1 MPIATGAPAALA
13 AKRRAFFQLCRHL
26 VEETSTRRSMAF
38 VLLKGDELLL
48 VFSLLCDVFEPHV
61 AIAFSNVN
69 RELRSLTQAARQQ
82 LMNHRRAMMALCL
95 QAGLGSWKEVRE
107 SREAPNWWYRCHI
120 SGTARSREIRSLQAG
135 EPHRQ
140 KWLSAVELAAL
151 DPLGPLRAE
160 LSALEQLC
168 VFEQPSL
175 PHESPRAADSCDGML
190 RLAAVVG
197 AGALPALTTLTIVG
211 LHVGDAGATA
221 LGAAL
226 GQGASSRLTAVFLA
240 SCGIGDAGL
249 MALAPTLR
257 QLSGLTRLSLAGN
270 PFGDEGVAALVAPP
284 PPAGPLAL
292 LTGVPSDDARTYSDT
307 VLFSL
312 KKLYLSQTRITDR
325 GCAALARALDRC
337 ALLQLDELALQDV
350 PAGAAAKAEV
360 QSFLE

>member
-1 MPIATGAPAALA
+1 MPVATGAPGAFIA
-13 AKRRAFFQLCRHL
+13 AKRRAFFLLCRHL
-26 VEETSTRRSMAF
+26 VVETSTRRSMAF
-38 VLLKGDELLL
+38 ALLKGDELLL

-69 RELRSLTQAARQQ
+69 RELRSLTQPARQQ
-82 LMNHRRAMMALCL
+82 LMNHHRAMMALCL

-107 SREAPNWWYRCHI
+107 SREAPERQYLPG
-120 SGTARSREIRSLQAG
+120 SSRESPEAG
-135 EPHRQ
+135 EPCLVLSCGQ
-140 KWLSAVELAAL
+140 IWLSAVELAAL
-151 DPLGPLRAE
+151 GPLDPLRNE
-160 LSALEQLC
+160 LSALQQLC

-175 PHESPRAADSCDGML
+175 PHESPRAAVDCDGVL

-211 LHVGDAGATA
+211 MHVGDAGATA

-249 MALAPTLR
+249 MALAPALR

-337 ALLQLDELALQDV
+337 ALLQLDELALEDV